1 MSCLDLSQLRAAPV
15 RDQEYEGVFDF
26 SRGDLEL
33 RLLPEEVGVQIGAST
48 WNGWPGQFAL
58 QG

>member
-48 WNGWPGQFAL
+48 WNG
-58 QG
+58 